1 MKDQNVCESIKRL
14 DQANHLVLLGTQ
26 SGNAKPSMCMS
37 EAKPSRIWDCGGACD
52 FWMALVLSTMFDLMY
67 CQKLMICRIQT
78 SQRA

>member
-1 MKDQNVCESIKRL
+1 MKDQKVYESI
-14 DQANHLVLLGTQ
+14 NHLVLLGTQ
-26 SGNAKPSMCMS
+26 SGYAKPSVCMS
-37 EAKPSRIWDCGGACD
+37 EAKPSRIWDCGGVCD